1 MKVKIK
7 YNNQRE
13 KNFNWRIKLNWEIA
27 LIKGKINQKN
37 KGQIK
42 KNKTRKTLIEW
53 WNWNLKKLQQK
64 DQRKKI
70 KNQKYK
76 DQNEKQNIWYIV
88 IKGLNWKTKLL

>member
-1 MKVKIK
+1 
-7 YNNQRE
+7 
-13 KNFNWRIKLNWEIA
+13 
-27 LIKGKINQKN
+27 
-37 KGQIK
+37 
-42 KNKTRKTLIEW
+42 LIEW

-88 IKGLNWKTKLL
+88 IKGLNWKIKIL

>member
-64 DQRKKI
+64 DQRKK
-70 KNQKYK
+70 
-76 DQNEKQNIWYIV
+76 
-88 IKGLNWKTKLL
+88 LKTKSIRIKTKNKTYDIL